1 MIAIVANV
9 LNSDVFKSEGSK
21 SSTNSLRLDFSSR
34 EKLLLTS
41 FNSIAEFGLEYLF
54 FRFLI
59 ASFIEFISELVISER
74 SFFVIGLPF
83 KYRTASTLVTRS
95 MSDISLVLRS
105 DWMIFF
111 TEIFPNLPY
120 IYSDA
125 PRNNLYVSLWVS
137 SQNL

>member
-1 MIAIVANV
+1 MVASV

-41 FNSIAEFGLEYLF
+41 FNSIAELGLEYLF
-54 FRFLI
+54 FRSLSASLI
-59 ASFIEFISELVISER
+59 KLISELVISER

-95 MSDISLVLRS
+95 IFDTGLVFRS
-105 DWMIFF
+105 D
-111 TEIFPNLPY
+111 
-120 IYSDA
+120 
-125 PRNNLYVSLWVS
+125 
-137 SQNL
+137 

>member
-1 MIAIVANV
+1 LIAIVANV

-41 FNSIAEFGLEYLF
+41 FNSIADLGVEYLF
-54 FRFLI
+54 FRSLI
-59 ASFIEFISELVISER
+59 ASFIELISEFVISER

-95 MSDISLVLRS
+95 ISDSCLVIGS
-105 DWMIFF
+105 
-111 TEIFPNLPY
+111 
-120 IYSDA
+120 A
-125 PRNNLYVSLWVS
+125 
-137 SQNL
+137 

>member
-1 MIAIVANV
+1 MRSDCRIFFLIAIVANV

-34 EKLLLTS
+34 EKLLLTA
-41 FNSIAEFGLEYLF
+41 FNSIAELGLEYLF
-54 FRFLI
+54 LRSLI

-95 MSDISLVLRS
+95 ISDIGLLLRS
-105 DWMIFF
+105 D
-111 TEIFPNLPY
+111 
-120 IYSDA
+120 
-125 PRNNLYVSLWVS
+125 
-137 SQNL
+137 

>member
-1 MIAIVANV
+1 MVASV

-41 FNSIAEFGLEYLF
+41 FNSIAELGLEYLF
-54 FRFLI
+54 FRSLSASLI
-59 ASFIEFISELVISER
+59 KLISELVISER

-95 MSDISLVLRS
+95 IFDTGFVFRS
-105 DWMIFF
+105 D
-111 TEIFPNLPY
+111 
-120 IYSDA
+120 
-125 PRNNLYVSLWVS
+125 
-137 SQNL
+137 